1 MTLMSE
7 QEQRAVDEHV
17 KRVAELLP
25 FPVELTA
32 DMGGTFALQI
42 DLGTR
47 GGRDDPPDTAGIDAT
62 DSRWWVDIEGG
73 ARSIISE
80 LDLDAPPQ
88 RVADWITT
96 TARAENC
103 PAADPAITRAQS
115 LRAAS
120 PVALDD
126 KPPAPGQARELPLTP
141 PTRASGHER

>member
-1 MTLMSE
+1 MSE

-47 GGRDDPPDTAGIDAT
+47 GGPDDPPDTAGIDAK
-62 DSRWWVDIEGG
+62 DSRWWVDIQGG
-73 ARSIISE
+73 ERSIISE
-80 LDLDAPPQ
+80 LGLNDPPQ

-103 PAADPAITRAQS
+103 PAADPAITRSQS
-115 LRAAS
+115 LRTAQNAG
-120 PVALDD
+120 LNY
-126 KPPAPGQARELPLTP
+126 KPPASPRTPELPLTP
-141 PTRASGHER
+141 LARVSGHER